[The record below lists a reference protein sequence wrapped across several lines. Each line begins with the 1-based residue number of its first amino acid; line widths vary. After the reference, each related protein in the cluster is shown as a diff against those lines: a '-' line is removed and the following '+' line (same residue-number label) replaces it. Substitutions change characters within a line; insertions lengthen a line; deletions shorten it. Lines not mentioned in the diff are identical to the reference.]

1 MSPGRTGIGASRE
14 EGASFQAQEDG
25 WSNRDPVVSSST
37 TADPFPPSWQ
47 RMLALSGAVFAVLF
61 LVGFVIS
68 GIDTPAYEASDQTW
82 KSWATDNESN
92 SGLSVLLTLLAGFAF
107 VHFAGSLR
115 TTFGIA
121 EKAARGFKQLTH
133 VIYVGGI
140 VGIIGIVMAIT
151 MIGVAAAEGDAT
163 NAVVA
168 RATIQAGAGPF
179 LLASVGFAAMLSA
192 AGLLTLR
199 TGAFARW
206 TGIVALIGAIG
217 FLLTFLTVFGD
228 SNESAFGIGYP
239 IGFLALIIWSVGIS
253 IQTSRRVGRDASDQG
268 ASRGSPTG

>member
-1 MSPGRTGIGASRE
+1 MSPGRTGIGASRH
-14 EGASFQAQEDG
+14 EGASSQAQEDA
-25 WSNRDPVVSSST
+25 WSNRAPVVSSST

-92 SGLSVLLTLLAGFAF
+92 GRLSVLLTLLAGFAF

-121 EKAARGFKQLTH
+121 EKAARGVKQLTD

-168 RATIQAGAGPF
+168 RAIIQAGAGPF

-228 SNESAFGIGYP
+228 SNDSAFGIGYP

-253 IQTSRRVGRDASDQG
+253 IQTSRRVGRGASDQG
-268 ASRGSPTG
+268 ASRGSHTG